1 MEHRWLYRGQVVPT
15 NSEEAVEAVITAV
28 HDGPEPVLVADG
40 FLRVDGRIIYEM
52 IGFSLRL
59 VASDAP

>member
-1 MEHRWLYRGQVVPT
+1 MPT

-28 HDGPEPVLVADG
+28 EEGPEPVLTADG

-59 VASDAP
+59 VRSDAS